1 MWLVSIASN
10 PFTSQGTLHAVVR
23 WRRRPIRYL
32 HLSHRCGRHKLY
44 PSYIAANTLGSEH
57 GRVGRNRP
65 AALWRSKLSSV
76 GVGECGSA
84 QQDFS
89 PQALSHRP
97 ASDWSVTRS
106 FSHRE
111 SPGHCGSG
119 RARTAM
125 AEQELLD
132 LKGRPS
138 NLKIHFC
145 SCAAMPARRRPTGE
159 PRRLVSCL
167 LNVVRNGFING
178 FLNVVPKRC
187 LRLPLRLRLQVPIIA
202 CEWGLSRRR

>member
-1 MWLVSIASN
+1 MVCIADVWLASIASN

-111 SPGHCGSG
+111 SPGHCGS
-119 RARTAM
+119 R
-125 AEQELLD
+125 D
-132 LKGRPS
+132 F
-138 NLKIHFC
+138 KIHFC

-178 FLNVVPKRC
+178 FLNVVPK
-187 LRLPLRLRLQVPIIA
+187 
-202 CEWGLSRRR
+202 